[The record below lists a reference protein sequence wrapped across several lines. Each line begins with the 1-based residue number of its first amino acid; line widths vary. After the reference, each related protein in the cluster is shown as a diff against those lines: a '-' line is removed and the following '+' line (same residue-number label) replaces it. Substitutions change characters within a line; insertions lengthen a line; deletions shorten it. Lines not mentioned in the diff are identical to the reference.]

1 MPPPEIEKAVR
12 EALAQAK
19 TQTQVHV
26 HDIVRTAVT
35 QTLVSLGMDASDP
48 LKLQQD
54 MHYLRETR
62 EAHERIRTKI
72 VLVLIGLGLTSA
84 VGAMWIGLKVAIGD

>member
-1 MPPPEIEKAVR
+1 MPDPEIAKAVR
-12 EALAQAK
+12 EALAETKVQA
-19 TQTQVHV
+19 QVHV

-54 MHYLRETR
+54 MHYLREKR
-62 EAHERIRTKI
+62 QSEERIRSKI
-72 VLVLIGLGLTSA
+72 ALVLIALGITSA
-84 VGAMWIGLKVAIGD
+84 VGAMWVGLKVALGD